1 MSTVISAIVSFICG
15 FVIGYCLFH
24 LICLHI
30 SSGDLRVDNSDDQT
44 HLFLELKEN
53 VSKTVKKKFVV
64 LKVIVKDFL
73 PKRD

>member
-1 MSTVISAIVSFICG
+1 MIELPDFIFFMVGLMVGCG
-15 FVIGYCLFH
+15 LTYILT
-24 LICLHI
+24 IHI

-53 VSKTVKKKFVV
+53 VGETVKKRFVV

-73 PKRD
+73 PKKD

>member
-1 MSTVISAIVSFICG
+1 MSGVISAIVSFICG

-44 HLFLELKEN
+44 HLFLELNED
-53 VSKTVKKKFVV
+53 VSKTVKKKFVA

-73 PKRD
+73 PKKN

>member
-1 MSTVISAIVSFICG
+1 MPTVISAIVSFICG

-24 LICLHI
+24 LIFLHV

-73 PKRD
+73 PKKN

>member
-1 MSTVISAIVSFICG
+1 MSSVISAIVSFICG

-44 HLFLELKEN
+44 HLFLELKED
-53 VSKTVKKKFVV
+53 VSQTVKKKFVV
-64 LKVIVKDFL
+64 LKVVIKDFL
-73 PKRD
+73 PRK